1 MPKLPQHPMVQ
12 EAASVHPVLGGRLDP
27 HAHRILGD
35 LAGLTQF
42 GCHIEELPP
51 GSRSGHRHWHEREDE
66 FIYVL
71 AGEVVLVEDTETVLR
86 PGDAAAWPAGLPVGH
101 CLANRSGAPARYL
114 TVGSRY
120 RQDVVHFPDEGLVL
134 RIDGPARRWFHSD
147 MTPREVADPAA
158 DKGV

>member
-66 FIYVL
+66 FIFVIS
-71 AGEVVLVEDTETVLR
+71 GEVTLIDDDGEHLLTSGMCAGFRAGAANGHKLV
-86 PGDAAAWPAGLPVGH
+86 
-101 CLANRSGAPARYL
+101 NRSTTAAVILEVGARSEGDRVHYPEADMAAVKENGKYRL
-114 TVGSRY
+114 TRK
-120 RQDVVHFPDEGLVL
+120 
-134 RIDGPARRWFHSD
+134 DG
-147 MTPREVADPAA
+147 TPV
-158 DKGV
+158 